1 MSSGDRLKDKVAIV
15 TGGARGMGAA
25 TVRVFVAEGARVL
38 IADMLDEEA
47 NRLAAELHGKAAFAH
62 LDVTD
67 EQSWATVVAGAIQSF
82 GRIDV
87 LVNNAGIMLFKTL
100 AETSKAQFERQ
111 LNVNLVGSFLGIKAV
126 APHMIARKSGAII
139 NIASSGGTKG
149 MNGIGAYSSSKWGLR
164 GLSRVAA
171 MELGPYGI
179 RVNTVLP
186 GGINTP
192 MTNMTAA
199 TEGEL
204 NRHFRLIPMQ
214 RIGRPEE
221 VGRVSAF
228 LASDDASYVAG
239 AEYAVDGGETT
250 GNYLVGAP
258 GSPAAAP

>member
-1 MSSGDRLKDKVAIV
+1 
-15 TGGARGMGAA
+15 MGEA

-38 IADMLDEEA
+38 IADVLDDEGK
-47 NRLAAELHGKAAFAH
+47 RLAAELQGKTAYVH

-67 EQSWATVVAGAIQSF
+67 EQNWSAVVAKAIQSF

-100 AETSKAQFERQ
+100 AETSKLEFERQ
-111 LNVNLVGSFLGIKAV
+111 LNVNLVGCFLGIKAV
-126 APHMIARKSGAII
+126 AAHMTARKSGAIV

-149 MNGIGAYSSSKWGLR
+149 MNGIGAYSASKWGLR

-171 MELGPYGI
+171 MELGHHGV

-192 MTNMTAA
+192 MTNMTSA

-204 NRHFRLIPMQ
+204 NQHFRLLPMQ

-228 LASDDASYVAG
+228 LASDEASYVAG

-258 GSPAAAP
+258 GSPGGS